1 MGFHLISLSALL
13 LLTRVFEGLALPFDK
28 KYNISWGNNNVKL
41 LKNGE
46 EIQLSLDKFSGCG
59 IESKQSYGSG
69 SFKMRIKLPSKDS
82 AGVVT
87 TFYLHSHTSHHDE
100 LDFEFLG
107 NRKGKPYILQT
118 NVFANGIGDR
128 EERIQL
134 WFDPTTNFHEYSIL
148 WNSHHIVFFVDEI
161 PIRVYKNK
169 SYRGIG
175 YPTQPMQSEA
185 TIWNGE
191 SWATE
196 NGSQKINWS
205 NSPFIAQFQ
214 GFNIEGCPSNY
225 HSLNCNS
232 TKWWWNSKKLWKLT
246 LDQEKSYKDI
256 RSKNMIYDYC
266 KDTNRFQNIPLECS
280 SDY

>member
-1 MGFHLISLSALL
+1 
-13 LLTRVFEGLALPFDK
+13 
-28 KYNISWGNNNVKL
+28 
-41 LKNGE
+41 
-46 EIQLSLDKFSGCG
+46 
-59 IESKQSYGSG
+59 
-69 SFKMRIKLPSKDS
+69 MRIKLPNKDS

-87 TFYLHSHTSHHDE
+87 TFYVIEKGNHTYCKQMYLQMVLVIE
-100 LDFEFLG
+100 KKEFNFGL
-107 NRKGKPYILQT
+107 IQQQT
-118 NVFANGIGDR
+118 FMSTQSYGI
-128 EERIQL
+128 
-134 WFDPTTNFHEYSIL
+134 
-148 WNSHHIVFFVDEI
+148 HITLCNFFVDEM

-169 SYRGIG
+169 SHRGIG

-196 NGSQKINWS
+196 NGSEKINWS

-214 GFNIEGCPSNY
+214 GFNIEGCPSNNN
-225 HSLNCNS
+225 SLNCNS
-232 TKWWWNSKKLWKLT
+232 TKLGWNSKKLT
-246 LDQEKSYKDI
+246 HNQEKSYKDI